1 MSEQIGFVL
10 FLHLFQLD
18 VMSFSHDPALPVPK
32 FAGVGG
38 GGDSLPL
45 ILLVAQL
52 LLNLSENRVAHPLRQ

>member
-10 FLHLFQLD
+10 FLHPFQLN
-18 VMSFSHDPALPVPK
+18 VISFSHDSALPVPK

-38 GGDSLPL
+38 GGDSMPL

-52 LLNLSENRVAHPLRQ
+52 VLHLSENRVAHPLRQ